1 MAEQVRIEKDSMGDV
16 RVPADRMWGASTQRA
31 VENFR
36 VSGRTLPK
44 GFLDALV
51 AVKWASAKANQELGL
66 LDAKLAD
73 AICAAADEIL
83 AGKHPHE
90 FPLDVF
96 QTGSATSSNM
106 NVNEV
111 ISNLANVRLGGKPG
125 DKKPVHPNDV
135 VNMGQSSNDAVP
147 TALHVVGGQGACGSG

>member
-36 VSGRTLPK
+36 VSGRTLPR

-51 AVKWASAKANQELGL
+51 AVKWASPRRTRSWGSSTRSSPTRSAPPPTRSSPGSTR
-66 LDAKLAD
+66 
-73 AICAAADEIL
+73 
-83 AGKHPHE
+83 HE
-90 FPLDVF
+90 FRWTCSRP
-96 QTGSATSSNM
+96 GPATSSNM
-106 NVNEV
+106 NVNKV

-135 VNMGQSSNDAVP
+135 VNMGQSSNDAVRP
-147 TALHVVGGQGACGSG
+147 RSTCRWPRRCGSG